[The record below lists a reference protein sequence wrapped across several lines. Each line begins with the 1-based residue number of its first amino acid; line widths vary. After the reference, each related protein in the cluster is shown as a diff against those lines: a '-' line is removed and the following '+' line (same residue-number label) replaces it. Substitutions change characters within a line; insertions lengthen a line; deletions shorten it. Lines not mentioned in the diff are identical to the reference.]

1 MTHGIVRAKPR
12 PCVRPCVRPFVRP
25 YTYAAYVRI
34 QRPLAPIVVVY
45 VTVDKKI
52 AKKRSRPRTLFC
64 GKIGRGPSPPGDGTG
79 VRDAGASRGAAR
91 GGGRR
96 RETRRGFFREGNPSL
111 SVVSRRFGTGAERV
125 RIASRIAYRISH
137 RGPSVRRSRC
147 RRRDDARRRRRETAA
162 AVAASVRKIKSL
174 RRRFRSPASVAWRRA
189 RGRGRAPRAGNNPR
203 TRTRTRV
210 IARTATAGRAKRWG
224 TERSGAPEGDE
235 NPAVEGHP
243 PRTRVD
249 GRRTDG

>member
-1 MTHGIVRAKPR
+1 VCPAVCPS
-12 PCVRPCVRPFVRP
+12 VYVRP

-34 QRPLAPIVVVY
+34 QRPLAPIVVVHT
-45 VTVDKKI
+45 VVDKKI
-52 AKKRSRPRTLFC
+52 TKKRSRPRTLFC

-111 SVVSRRFGTGAERV
+111 SVVTRRFGTGAERV

-162 AVAASVRKIKSL
+162 VVAVSVRKIKSL
-174 RRRFRSPASVAWRRA
+174 RRRFRSPASVAKA

-203 TRTRTRV
+203 TRTRTRA

-235 NPAVEGHP
+235 NPAVEGPP